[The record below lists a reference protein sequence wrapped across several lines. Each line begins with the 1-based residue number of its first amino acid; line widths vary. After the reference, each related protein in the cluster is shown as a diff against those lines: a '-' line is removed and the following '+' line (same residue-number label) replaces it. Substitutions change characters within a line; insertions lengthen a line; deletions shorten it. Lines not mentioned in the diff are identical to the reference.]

1 MPSIIIRNKLCE
13 SKFMPYIERNSG
25 DEIIAIHR
33 ETNSSS
39 TEQLPSNH
47 PDVVSFLAMGGD
59 ANTPI
64 LELTE
69 SDKDIARVTEDLIQ
83 LLIAKN
89 LINFTELPEPVQHKL
104 LTREKLRISL
114 QGSLVDF
121 LDGNDTI

>member
-1 MPSIIIRNKLCE
+1 
-13 SKFMPYIERNSG
+13 MPYIQRNSSK
-25 DEIIAIHR
+25 EIIAIHR
-33 ETNSSS
+33 ESNSSS
-39 TEQLPSNH
+39 VEQLPSSH
-47 PDVVSFLAMGGD
+47 PDVVKFLALDSD

-64 LELTE
+64 SELAE
-69 SDKDIARVTEDLIQ
+69 SDKDIARVTDDLIQ

-114 QGSLVDF
+114 QDSLVDF